1 MQLKPDELI
10 HFGMQIEERGFKFFQ
25 EMAAKTGDPEVKKV
39 FEFLSDEEEK
49 HYNVM
54 DKMVTEMKTYDPPEY
69 YMDEYEVYVWNLAN
83 NHVLTGK
90 ADPDQY
96 LEKVKTPLDAV
107 NLALGIEKDT
117 ILFFVALKKLV
128 FKEGQKTLDMLIDQE
143 NLHIKKLL
151 ELKKQLQGKES
162 C

>member
-25 EMAAKTGDPEVKKV
+25 GMAAGAADPEVKKV

-54 DKMVTEMKTYDPPEY
+54 DKMVAEMKTYDPPEY
-69 YMDEYEVYVWNLAN
+69 YMDEYEAYVWNLAN
-83 NHVLTGK
+83 NHILTGK
-90 ADPDQY
+90 AGPEQY
-96 LEKVKTPLDAV
+96 LDKVKTPLEAV
-107 NLALGIEKDT
+107 NLALGVEKDT

-128 FKEGQKTLDMLIDQE
+128 PREGQVTLDMLIDQE

-151 ELKKQLQGKES
+151 DLKKRLQGKES